1 MSSQGYSSSS
11 DTNSAGGRFSNLT
24 LWHLS
29 LVVVTFGLFVSGYLS
44 YVKLTNVEMA
54 CAANSVFNCDVVQ
67 NSTYS
72 RMFDIP
78 IAWLGLA
85 TYIVIGALLLVQN
98 RIPFLREYGILLLFG
113 IVLFA
118 WVYSMD
124 LVYIQF
130 FVLKAL
136 CMWCLMHEITFTILF
151 ILTTLRLRN
160 FLAIDEA

>member
-1 MSSQGYSSSS
+1 MSSQGLSTSG
-11 DTNSAGGRFSNLT
+11 DTNAVGRRFSNLT

-29 LVVVTFGLFVSGYLS
+29 LILVTVGLFISGYLS

-54 CAANSVFNCDVVQ
+54 CAANSIFNCDVVQ

-85 TYIVIGALLLVQN
+85 TYLVIGGLLLVQN
-98 RIPFLREYGILLLFG
+98 RIPFLREYGMLLLFG
-113 IVLFA
+113 IVLFG
-118 WVYSMD
+118 WVYSMY

-151 ILTTLRLRN
+151 IVTTLRLRN
-160 FLAIDEA
+160 FLSIDEA